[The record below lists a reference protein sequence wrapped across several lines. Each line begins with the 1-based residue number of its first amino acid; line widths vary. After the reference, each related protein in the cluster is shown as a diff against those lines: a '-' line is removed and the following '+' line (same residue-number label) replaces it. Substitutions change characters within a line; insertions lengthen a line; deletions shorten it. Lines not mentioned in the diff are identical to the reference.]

1 MEQHGR
7 SAAAPLSTCH
17 GGGKTISLCA
27 DLFFIK
33 GFPYLTTILLSV
45 IAFYKVKGFNVKDVF
60 SDSECKSMEDTIL
73 EEGRAD
79 MIVAAMREHVPEAE
93 VNIKV
98 VKERARSTIH
108 GMPYKR
114 LPRNFK
120 RELVLCC
127 VSTGEIKGRGLAG
140 CHKDRG
146 KIITSLPSV
155 LGSRLTATLRHPR

>member
-17 GGGKTISLCA
+17 GGGKKISLCA

-33 GFPYLTTILLSV
+33 GFPYLITILLSV

-108 GMPYKR
+108 GMPYKK

-127 VSTGEIKGRGLAG
+127 VSTG
-140 CHKDRG
+140 
-146 KIITSLPSV
+146 
-155 LGSRLTATLRHPR
+155 